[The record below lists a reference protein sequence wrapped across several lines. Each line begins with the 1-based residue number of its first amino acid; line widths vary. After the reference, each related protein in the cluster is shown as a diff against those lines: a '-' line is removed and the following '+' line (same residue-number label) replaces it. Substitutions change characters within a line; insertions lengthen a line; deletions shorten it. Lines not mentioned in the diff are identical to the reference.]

1 MYRVLP
7 FVVLLVSLVGTSYA
21 AQGLIEKTSAYPV
34 DETVR
39 RVEGLLERKGIHI
52 FAVVDHKKNA
62 QGAGLELNDEV
73 LIVFGNPRLGTPLMQ
88 SNPTVGIDLPMKI
101 LVWRDAAGQ
110 VRVAYNDPAY
120 LVRRHGIADRGEV
133 VAKMSAALRRIT
145 DAATTPD

>member
-1 MYRVLP
+1 MYRVLA

-39 RVEGLLERKGIHI
+39 RVEGLLESKGIHI

-88 SNPTVGIDLPMKI
+88 ANPTVGIDLPMKI